1 MIDLSYFSAFFL
13 VFLRIIT
20 FFVAL
25 QVLFP
30 NGLPNTIK
38 ISFCAIIS
46 FFIVSSI
53 DYSSVTGIDNGF
65 IYIEQCACEIITG
78 LVLGYLTNLVFICGK
93 IAGQFMDVQVGFS
106 MMSLFD
112 PSTQSNETLIER
124 ILAMLSVVVFLVI
137 DGHHVLIK
145 ALIDSFNTIHIGK
158 FILGDQ
164 SAMYAL
170 NALVQFFIIGIKIA
184 MPIVIVLIITDIVM
198 GLVSRTVPQLNVMIL
213 GMPVKILLG
222 FSIFML
228 ILPIIVNLIVSAF
241 SLIPDLWK
249 GLYNIVPAVVIIFA
263 SEDKTEQATPKKK
276 SDAKKKGQV
285 AKSKEVALAL
295 TLMGATLVIST
306 MGNFSYD
313 RLRNMMF
320 SYLNTS
326 LNRDLNYNVIHNI
339 LIFAVINIGV
349 IFLMF
354 AVPILILGV
363 LANYIQS
370 GFIFT
375 TETLKPDFKKLNPIS
390 GFKKIFS
397 SRTVVELFKDVIL
410 ITIVG
415 FVGYQFVRDNLDK
428 LLIMNTLTFASL
440 PYALKG
446 IFTGILF
453 RICIIMLVISI
464 SDYIY
469 QRFMHNK
476 ELKMTKQEI
485 KEEFKQDEG
494 DPEVKSKRKQKMKE
508 MSAKRMM
515 ASVPE
520 ATVVVTNP
528 THIAVALKYTEG
540 ESSAP
545 VVIAKGADRIALKI
559 KDIAKENNVPIIEDK
574 PLARLIY
581 KEVDIDGEIPMDMY
595 QAVAEILALVYKMKK
610 K

>member
-1 MIDLSYFSAFFL
+1 
-13 VFLRIIT
+13 
-20 FFVAL
+20 
-25 QVLFP
+25 
-30 NGLPNTIK
+30 
-38 ISFCAIIS
+38 
-46 FFIVSSI
+46 
-53 DYSSVTGIDNGF
+53 
-65 IYIEQCACEIITG
+65 
-78 LVLGYLTNLVFICGK
+78 
-93 IAGQFMDVQVGFS
+93 
-106 MMSLFD
+106 
-112 PSTQSNETLIER
+112 
-124 ILAMLSVVVFLVI
+124 
-137 DGHHVLIK
+137 
-145 ALIDSFNTIHIGK
+145 
-158 FILGDQ
+158 
-164 SAMYAL
+164 MYAL
-170 NALVQFFIIGIKIA
+170 HAFAEFFIIGIKIA

-228 ILPIIVNLIVSAF
+228 ILPEIVKLIMQGF

-249 GLYNIVPAVVIIFA
+249 GFYNIIPAIIIFA

-295 TLMGATLVIST
+295 TLMATTLVVTSL
-306 MGNFSYD
+306 GNFSYD
-313 RLRNMMF
+313 KLRNMMF

-326 LNRDLNYNVIHNI
+326 LNMDLNYNNI
-339 LIFAVINIGV
+339 QHILIYAITNIALIFLIFAV
-349 IFLMF
+349 
-354 AVPILILGV
+354 PIMILGI

-375 TETLKPDFKKLNPIS
+375 TETLKPDLKKLNPIA

-397 SRTVVELFKDVIL
+397 SRTVVELFKDIIL
-410 ITIVG
+410 IIIVG
-415 FVGYQFVRDNLDK
+415 FVGYQFVRDNLYN
-428 LLIMNTLTFASL
+428 LLIMNTLTFTSL

-446 IFTGILF
+446 IFVGILF
-453 RICIIMLVISI
+453 RICLIMLII
-464 SDYIY
+464 AIADYIY

-494 DPEVKSKRKQKMKE
+494 DPQVKSKRKQKMRE
-508 MSAKRMM
+508 MSSKRMM

-528 THIAVALKYTEG
+528 THIAVALQYKEG

-545 VVIAKGADRIALKI
+545 FVTAKGADRIALKI
-559 KDIAKENNVPIIEDK
+559 KEIAKENNVPIIEDK

-581 KEVDIDGEIPMDMY
+581 EKVDIDGEIPMDMY

>member
-1 MIDLSYFSAFFL
+1 MIEVSYFAAFFL
-13 VFLRIIT
+13 VFLRILT

-30 NGLPNTIK
+30 SGLPNTVK
-38 ISFCAIIS
+38 IAFSAIIA
-46 FFIVSSI
+46 FFIMSTLN
-53 DYSSVTGIDNGF
+53 YSSVSGINNGL
-65 IYIEQCACEIITG
+65 IYMEQCASEIITG
-78 LVLGYLTNLVFICGK
+78 LVLGYLTNLAFICGR
-93 IAGQFMDVQVGFS
+93 IAGNFMDIQIGFS
-106 MMSLFD
+106 MMTIFD
-112 PSTQSNETLIER
+112 PTSQSNATLVER
-124 ILAMLSVVVFLVI
+124 ILTMLTVVLFLVI
-137 DGHHVLIK
+137 DGHHILIT
-145 ALIDSFNTIHIGK
+145 ALIDSYNTVHIGK
-158 FILGDQ
+158 FILGNE

-170 NALVQFFIIGIKIA
+170 HAFAEFFIIGIKIA

-228 ILPIIVNLIVSAF
+228 ILPEIVKLIMQGF

-249 GLYNIVPAVVIIFA
+249 GFYNIIPAIIIFA

-295 TLMGATLVIST
+295 TLMATTLVVTSL
-306 MGNFSYD
+306 GNFSYD
-313 RLRNMMF
+313 KLRNMMF

-326 LNRDLNYNVIHNI
+326 LNMDLNYNNI
-339 LIFAVINIGV
+339 QHILIYAITNIALIFLIFAV
-349 IFLMF
+349 
-354 AVPILILGV
+354 PIMILGI

-375 TETLKPDFKKLNPIS
+375 TETLKPDLKKLNPIA

-397 SRTVVELFKDVIL
+397 SRTVVELFKDIIL
-410 ITIVG
+410 IIIVG
-415 FVGYQFVRDNLDK
+415 FVGYQFVRDNLYN
-428 LLIMNTLTFASL
+428 LLIMNTLTFTSL

-446 IFTGILF
+446 IFVGILF
-453 RICIIMLVISI
+453 RICLIMLII
-464 SDYIY
+464 AIADYIY

-494 DPEVKSKRKQKMKE
+494 DPQVKSKRKQKMRE
-508 MSAKRMM
+508 MSSKRMM

-528 THIAVALKYTEG
+528 THIAVALQYKEG

-545 VVIAKGADRIALKI
+545 FVTAKGADRIALKI
-559 KDIAKENNVPIIEDK
+559 KEIAKENNVPIIEDK

-581 KEVDIDGEIPMDMY
+581 EKVDIDGEIPMDMY

>member
-1 MIDLSYFSAFFL
+1 MIDVAYFSAFFL
-13 VFLRIIT
+13 VFLRILT

-30 NGLPNTIK
+30 SGLPNTIK
-38 ISFCAIIS
+38 VSFCAIIA

-53 DYSSVTGIDNGF
+53 DYSSVQGINNWLV
-65 IYIEQCACEIITG
+65 YMQQCTFEVITG
-78 LVLGYLTNLVFICGK
+78 LVLGYLTNLAFICGK
-93 IAGQFMDVQVGFS
+93 VAGSFMDIQIGFS
-106 MMSLFD
+106 MMSIFD
-112 PSTQSNETLIER
+112 PTTQSNETLMER
-124 ILAMLSVVVFLVI
+124 ILAFLSIVVFLVI
-137 DGHHVLIK
+137 DGHHVLIR
-145 ALIDSFNTIHIGK
+145 ALIDSYNTVHIGT
-158 FILGDQ
+158 FVLWDQ

-170 NALVQFFIIGIKIA
+170 HAFIQFFIIAIKIA

-228 ILPIIVNLIVSAF
+228 ILPVIVNLIINAF
-241 SLIPDLWK
+241 SLIPDLWR
-249 GLYNIVPAVVIIFA
+249 GFYNIIPAIIIFA
-263 SEDKTEQATPKKK
+263 SEEKTEQATPKKK
-276 SDAKKKGQV
+276 SDARKKGQV

-295 TLMGATLVIST
+295 TLAAATMVIVAF
-306 MGNFSYD
+306 GNFSYD
-313 RLRNMMF
+313 NLRNMMF
-320 SYLNTS
+320 SYLNTY
-326 LNRDLNYNVIHNI
+326 LNMDLNYNNIRYLVIYAI
-339 LIFAVINIGV
+339 SKIALIFL
-349 IFLMF
+349 FF
-354 AVPILILGV
+354 ALPVMILGV
-363 LANYIQS
+363 IANYIQA

-397 SRTVVELFKDVIL
+397 TRTLVELFKDIIVI
-410 ITIVG
+410 TVVG
-415 FVGYQFVRDNLDK
+415 FVGYSFIRDNIEK
-428 LLIMNTLTFASL
+428 LLMMNTLAFTSI

-446 IFTGILF
+446 IFVGILI
-453 RICIIMLVISI
+453 RICIIMLVIAI
-464 SDYIY
+464 ADYIY

-494 DPEVKSKRKQKMKE
+494 NPEIKSKRKQRMKE

-515 ASVPE
+515 AAVPE

-528 THIAVALKYTEG
+528 THIAVALKYSEG

-545 VVIAKGADRIALKI
+545 LVTAKGVDRIALKI
-559 KDIAKENNVPIIEDK
+559 KEIAKENHVPIVEDK

-581 KEVDIDGEIPMDMY
+581 EKVDIDKEIPMDMY

-610 K
+610 

>member
-1 MIDLSYFSAFFL
+1 MINVTYFSAFFL
-13 VFLRIIT
+13 VFLRILT
-20 FFVAL
+20 FFVVL

-30 NGLPNTIK
+30 NGLPNTVK
-38 ISFCAIIS
+38 IAFCVIIS
-46 FFIVSSI
+46 FFIVSGI
-53 DYSSVTGIDNGF
+53 DYSGVQGINNGF
-65 IYIEQCACEIITG
+65 VYIEQCACEIITG
-78 LVLGYLTNLVFICGK
+78 LVLGYLTNLTFICGR
-93 IAGQFMDVQVGFS
+93 IAGNFMDVQVGFS
-106 MMSLFD
+106 MMSLFN
-112 PSTQSNETLIER
+112 PATQSSETLIER
-124 ILAMLSVVVFLVI
+124 ILTLLSVVVFLLI
-137 DGHHVLIK
+137 DGHHILIES
-145 ALIDSFNTIHIGK
+145 LIDSFNVVHIGK
-158 FILGDQ
+158 FILGNQ

-170 NALVQFFIIGIKIA
+170 NAFTQFFIISIRIA
-184 MPIVIVLIITDIVM
+184 MPVVIVLIITDIVM

-228 ILPIIVNLIVSAF
+228 ILPVIVNLIIHAF

-249 GLYNIVPAVVIIFA
+249 GFYNIIPAVIIFA

-295 TLMGATLVIST
+295 TLMAATLVIT
-306 MGNFSYD
+306 AMGNFSYD
-313 RLRNMMF
+313 TLRNMMF
-320 SYLNTS
+320 SYLNTY
-326 LNRDLNYNVIHNI
+326 LNIDLNYNNI
-339 LIFAVINIGV
+339 QHMLIYAVTNMGLIFII
-349 IFLMF
+349 F
-354 AVPILILGV
+354 AVPIMILGI

-375 TETLKPDFKKLNPIS
+375 TETLKPDLKKLNPIE

-397 SRTVVELFKDVIL
+397 SRTLVELFKDIIL
-410 ITIVG
+410 IIIVG
-415 FVGYQFVRDNLDK
+415 FVGYQFVMSNLDK
-428 LLIMNTLTFASL
+428 LLIMNTLTFDSL

-446 IFTGILF
+446 IFTGILL
-453 RICIIMLVISI
+453 RICIIMLVIATA
-464 SDYIY
+464 DYIY

-476 ELKMTKQEI
+476 ELKMTKQEV

-494 DPEVKSKRKQKMKE
+494 DPQVKSKRKQKMRE
-508 MSAKRMM
+508 MSSKRMM

-528 THIAVALKYTEG
+528 THLAVAIQYKEG

-559 KDIAKENNVPIIEDK
+559 KEIAKENNVPIIEDK

-581 KEVDIDGEIPMDMY
+581 EEVDIDKEIPMDMY